1 MGEALEFSS
10 VQAVAA
16 LCIIALFGKLLLKPL
31 FGFVSESISQEA
43 LLGVLLSMVLG
54 MLFLN
59 EGLVLSNT
67 LGDYIAGI
75 FLSKT
80 EYRHWVET
88 EIFPFCG
95 ILVGLFLF
103 TVGFE
108 IDLQLMK
115 SKSLLIAGIVIGIMA
130 LTADISTG
138 LCMSF
143 RKGMPVS

>member
-1 MGEALEFSS
+1 
-10 VQAVAA
+10 
-16 LCIIALFGKLLLKPL
+16 
-31 FGFVSESISQEA
+31 
-43 LLGVLLSMVLG
+43 
-54 MLFLN
+54 ML
-59 EGLVLSNT
+59 
-67 LGDYIAGI
+67 
-75 FLSKT
+75 LSKT
-80 EYRHWVET
+80 EYHHRVET

-130 LTADISTG
+130 LKADISTG

-143 RKGMPVS
+143 RKGLPVS